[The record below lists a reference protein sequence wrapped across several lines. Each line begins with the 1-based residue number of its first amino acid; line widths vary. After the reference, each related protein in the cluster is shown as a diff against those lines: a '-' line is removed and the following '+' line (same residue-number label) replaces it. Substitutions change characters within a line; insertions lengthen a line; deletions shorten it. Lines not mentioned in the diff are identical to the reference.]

1 MLRSITKKID
11 QVVDPGGP
19 VVENPAAS
27 AGDMGLHPDLGRPH
41 MLWGGRAHV
50 PRLLILR
57 AAGPVLH
64 RRSYRN
70 EKLPCCSS
78 RAAPAHCN

>member
-19 VVENPAAS
+19 VAENPAAS

-50 PRLLILR
+50 P
-57 AAGPVLH
+57 
-64 RRSYRN
+64 
-70 EKLPCCSS
+70 
-78 RAAPAHCN
+78 